1 MVLISAMLNGR
12 SPELEKIMFEFN
24 VNIKTLKRW
33 RQWWKDFFPT
43 TKFWKKLKGE
53 LLGEVELFPLKLLV
67 ILQQNNLEN
76 DAIIKLLHL
85 INGLK
90 EPI

>member
-1 MVLISAMLNGR
+1 MLNGR
-12 SPELEKIMFEFN
+12 NPEIKKIMSEFN
-24 VNIKTLKRW
+24 IDIKTLKRW
-33 RQWWKDFFPT
+33 RYWWKDFFPT

-53 LLGEVELFPLKLLV
+53 IFEDAELFPLGILK
-67 ILQQNNLEN
+67 ILQKNNNEN

-85 INGLK
+85 LNGLK